1 MGYIQVSVIIPV
13 FNSEKYLPAL
23 FDSLQQQKDVFFE
36 VIAIN
41 DGSTDSSLELL
52 KHYELLIPNMI
63 VINQRNMGLSCAR
76 NAGIKQARGKWIMF
90 MDSDD
95 ILMPNTIVVW
105 LNYAENNKLDVL
117 IGNGFRFNTFP
128 EDMGKI
134 PITSF
139 QPYGGIITGKQ
150 WIEHA
155 VINNEWPHYVWL
167 QMIKVDVM
175 KNNGLSFV
183 VGQLH
188 EDILWTTR
196 LALVAKRVGFHKELL
211 YGYRKNN
218 NSIINTLS
226 QDMISR
232 RIECYID
239 IINELVITS
248 NEYKNEPKLY
258 KALLRQANRES
269 GHFRGLLKNVL
280 FDKLEQRQFAI
291 KFLQLNVFHRLLV
304 GAYRVGDVWRVMRLY
319 LTLLYLSFRKL

>member
-23 FDSLQQQKDVFFE
+23 FGSLQQQKDVFFE

-52 KHYELLIPNMI
+52 KHYELLIPNMM

-76 NAGIKQARGKWIMF
+76 NAGIKQAQGKWIMF

-95 ILMPNTIVVW
+95 ILMPNTIVAW
-105 LNYAENNKLDVL
+105 LNYAENNQLDVL
-117 IGNGFRFNTFP
+117 IGNGFRFNSFP

-139 QPYGGIITGKQ
+139 QPYGDIITGKQ
-150 WIEHA
+150 WIEYA

-167 QMIKVDVM
+167 QMIKLDIL
-175 KNNGLSFV
+175 KTKGLRFIA
-183 VGQLH
+183 GQLH

-196 LALVAKRVGFHKELL
+196 LALVAKRVGFHKEPL

-226 QDMISR
+226 QEVIFR
-232 RIECYID
+232 RIECYIN
-239 IINELVITS
+239 IINEFVIVS
-248 NEYKNEPKLY
+248 NEYESEPKLY

-280 FDKLEQRQFAI
+280 FDKVKQRQFAI
-291 KFLQLNVFHRLLV
+291 KFLQLNIFHRLLV
-304 GAYRVGDVWRVMRLY
+304 GAYGVGDVWIVVRLY